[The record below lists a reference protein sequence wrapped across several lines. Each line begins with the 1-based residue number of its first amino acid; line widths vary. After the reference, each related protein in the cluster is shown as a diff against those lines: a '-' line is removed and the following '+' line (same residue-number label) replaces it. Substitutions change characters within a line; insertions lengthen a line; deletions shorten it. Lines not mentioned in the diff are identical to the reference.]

1 VHLQGL
7 RRWRARRERVAWKLV
22 SDFGRLSGEFLA
34 SSARAHGPVD
44 AASFGRLR
52 AYLVGVV
59 LWTCQGRS
67 KTHPAAPVENAP
79 PELDYPTERIA
90 ALVDRLLR
98 HLEDTLTGEPEPV
111 GAVTA
116 AG

>member
-1 VHLQGL
+1 LMP
-7 RRWRARRERVAWKLV
+7 RASGGCALILSAWC
-22 SDFGRLSGEFLA
+22 S
-34 SSARAHGPVD
+34 GPVK
-44 AASFGRLR
+44 AGRKRTQL
-52 AYLVGVV
+52 
-59 LWTCQGRS
+59 
-67 KTHPAAPVENAP
+67 PVENAP